1 MYRNSYCSSK
11 VDFFS
16 LVFLVPHNIGRLS
29 SFSKKREF
37 QYLTQMGEGRGI
49 VQYFVLTKRKTE
61 INALMSNSTFILFF
75 FNLHSRF
82 SFLSSRSFMCLIC
95 KEIIRE

>member
-11 VDFFS
+11 VDFFPLYFWFLII
-16 LVFLVPHNIGRLS
+16 LVGCLHFP
-29 SFSKKREF
+29 KKREF

-61 INALMSNSTFILFF
+61 INALMSNRTCILFF
-75 FNLHSRF
+75 FNLHF
-82 SFLSSRSFMCLIC
+82 QVFIL
-95 KEIIRE
+95 KVH